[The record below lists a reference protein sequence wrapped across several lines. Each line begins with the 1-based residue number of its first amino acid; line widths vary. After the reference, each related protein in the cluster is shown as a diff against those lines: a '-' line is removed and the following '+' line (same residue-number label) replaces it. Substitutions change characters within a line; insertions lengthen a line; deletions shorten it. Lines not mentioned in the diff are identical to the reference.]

1 MTESRSST
9 EPIPLIKGGL
19 SESVSRLCGLSDAEL
34 ATRDIGELNL
44 LVASG
49 LPGAEDLD
57 IGGCLEKLD
66 GWADIVRGATERAL
80 LRRTRELSYQ
90 KYSEAQF
97 RILAMVTVLQRDLGL
112 RYNLAFMEGEDDAS
126 DSHNLFIHGPLTGRG
141 FTCVTAPVIYA
152 AIGRRLGYPI
162 KLVHA
167 KEHTFCRW
175 DERDGERFNIEATS
189 PGLTMPPDEVYCKW
203 PKPITPEE
211 VKRHRYL
218 CSLSPREELAFFI
231 SQRGRCCVDNLET
244 FRAMEAFYYAHKL
257 IPDLPVYGTYWA
269 VSTIMHRLVHGTNLP
284 VGTQAHVSQEKP
296 TPSLRIMPLPS
307 KKWEKPFLP
316 LALEHL
322 NRINRIGRNRRAK
335 CEAAAHDKVFQ
346 QMAMN

>member
-1 MTESRSST
+1 MHCESWCS
-9 EPIPLIKGGL
+9 
-19 SESVSRLCGLSDAEL
+19 LSDEEL
-34 ATRDIGELNL
+34 GQRDIAEVNL
-44 LVASG
+44 AAAFG
-49 LPGAEDLD
+49 LPYADSLD
-57 IGGCLEKLD
+57 ISALRYKLD
-66 GWADIVRGATERAL
+66 GWTDIVRRVTDRAL
-80 LRRTRELSYQ
+80 LRRTRELCLQ
-90 KYSEAQF
+90 KYSEAQL
-97 RILAMVTVLQRDLGL
+97 RILAMVTVLQRDLGI
-112 RYNLAFMEGEDDAS
+112 RYNLAFMEGEYDAS

-175 DERDGERFNIEATS
+175 DEQDGERFNIEATS

-211 VKRHRYL
+211 VKRDRYL

-231 SQRGRCCVDNLET
+231 SQRGCCCMDNLET
-244 FRAMEAFYYAHKL
+244 FHAMEAFYYAHKL
-257 IPDLPVYGTYWA
+257 IPDLPVYGKYWA
-269 VSTIMHRLVHGTNLP
+269 VSTIMHRLAHGTNLP

-296 TPSLRIMPLPS
+296 TPSLRILPLPG

-335 CEAAAHDKVFQ
+335 CDASAHNKVFQ